1 MRFLLELL
9 AERVDASSA
18 FPERTH
24 MNQERFTEVGKT
36 RRNLRWTTIAT
47 VPCVLILLY
56 LIAVRKI
63 NEAWVGIGIVAAV
76 WALLAWRFKGVGT
89 DGLPPQR

>member
-1 MRFLLELL
+1 MK
-9 AERVDASSA
+9 
-18 FPERTH
+18 
-24 MNQERFTEVGKT
+24 QERFTDASNT

-56 LIAVRKI
+56 LILMQGISA
-63 NEAWVGIGIVAAV
+63 AWIGLGIVV
-76 WALLAWRFKGVGT
+76 MIWVLLIWRFKGVGS